1 MTVTS
6 DAMFGGDRGFALL
19 IVAIALAAL
28 SLIFAAAISTTHQHL
43 VATTAHLARV
53 RLAAA
58 VEGAVTTAAYDLST
72 AREVEPAILNAPQ
85 ELNIGGIAVTAR
97 ARPEAAKLDLNA
109 VSPELLYRYFLVSGL
124 DKELAQ
130 QLIEAIR
137 ARRKDADPAYA
148 KAHDKE
154 RAPPFEAV
162 SELFALKG
170 VTDDVTQCVEPDLT
184 VFTGLVSVDTDD
196 ASDRVREAAGL
207 EAKSPTAP
215 RAASAATAGRAVA
228 AGEIFEVTA
237 RAHDDE
243 TGQTQ
248 SRQVV
253 LRVTG
258 NSRSP
263 IWTLA
268 VHSPAPDAEKAQ
280 AACDRLK
287 PPQRTAD
294 ARDARQ

>member
-1 MTVTS
+1 ML
-6 DAMFGGDRGFALL
+6 GHDRGFALL

-28 SLIFAAAISTTHQHL
+28 SLIFAAALSTTHQHL

-58 VEGAVTTAAYDLST
+58 VDGAVTTVAYSLAT
-72 AREVEPAILNAPQ
+72 AREIEPSVLVAPQ
-85 ELNIGGIAVTAR
+85 KLDIGGIPVTVR
-97 ARPEAAKLDLNA
+97 ARPEAAKLDLNTA
-109 VSPELLYRYFLVSGL
+109 SPDLLYRYFFVSGL
-124 DKELAQ
+124 DKNLAR
-130 QLIEAIR
+130 QLIEAIV

-148 KAHDKE
+148 KAHDRE

-170 VTDDVTQCVEPDLT
+170 ATDDVAQCIEPDLT
-184 VFTGLVSVDTDD
+184 VFTGLLSVDTDD
-196 ASDRVREAAGL
+196 ASDRVRAAAGL
-207 EAKSPTAP
+207 DAKPPAAP
-215 RAASAATAGRAVA
+215 HAASAATAGRAIA

-237 RAHDDE
+237 RTHDDE

-253 LRVTG
+253 MRVTG
-258 NSRSP
+258 NGRTP

-268 VHSPAPDAEKAQ
+268 ISIPAPDPEKAQ
-280 AACDRLK
+280 SRV
-287 PPQRTAD
+287 
-294 ARDARQ
+294 

>member
-1 MTVTS
+1 MSTS
-6 DAMFGGDRGFALL
+6 DRGFALL
-19 IVAIALAAL
+19 IVAIALATL
-28 SLIFAAAISTTHQHL
+28 SLIFAAALGTTHQHL

-58 VEGAVTTAAYDLST
+58 DDGAVTTVAYELAT
-72 AREVEPAILNAPQ
+72 AREIEPTVLTAPQ
-85 ELNIGGIAVTAR
+85 TLDIGGVPVTVR

-109 VSPELLYRYFLVSGL
+109 ASPDLLYRYFLASGL
-124 DKELAQ
+124 DKTLARH
-130 QLIEAIR
+130 LVEAIL

-154 RAPPFEAV
+154 RGPPFEAV
-162 SELFALKG
+162 SELFAMKD
-170 VTDDVTQCVEPDLT
+170 VTDDVAQCIEPDLT

-207 EAKSPTAP
+207 EAKAPSP
-215 RAASAATAGRAVA
+215 RRGASAATAGRAVA

-253 LRVTG
+253 MRVTG
-258 NSRSP
+258 NGRTP
-263 IWTLA
+263 IWILGVT
-268 VHSPAPDAEKAQ
+268 SPAPDPEKAQ

-287 PPQRTAD
+287 PPLKTAD
-294 ARDARQ
+294 ISDARR